1 MNDAGTPEVEA
12 LVASATRAPWLPA
25 AERRRGPLLDRLAI
39 EALVPHRHPFL
50 FLDRITRVDRANAV
64 IVCQYDVQPTD
75 PLLAGHVPGR
85 PAWPGVLQ
93 VEAVGQAGLC
103 LRRLAD
109 NGSPGRFDAGVALTH
124 VLAARFIRPVRA
136 AACVEI
142 VTRAID
148 DGLFTILVGQCLQ
161 HDVVC
166 SVAAMR
172 GIQKETGA

>member
-1 MNDAGTPEVEA
+1 MPAVET
-12 LVASATRAPWLPA
+12 LVASAARAPWLPP
-25 AERRRGPLLDRLAI
+25 AERRRGPVLDRLAI

-75 PLLAGHVPGR
+75 PVLAGHFPGR
-85 PAWPGVLQ
+85 PVWPGVLQ

-103 LRRLAD
+103 LRQLAND
-109 NGSPGRFDAGVALTH
+109 GSPGPVGAGLSLTH
-124 VLAARFIRPVRA
+124 ILAARFLRPVRPT
-136 AACVEI
+136 ACVEI
-142 VTRAID
+142 VARAID

-166 SVAAMR
+166 SVAAVR
-172 GIQKETGA
+172 GIQKEREE